1 MQAHHTREMH
11 ITELLFE
18 GVDKEEVPEKQI
30 TELGACLATSSGG
43 FWAEAVL
50 TKEAE

>member
-30 TELGACLATSSGG
+30 TELGVGNLIWRVFGRKQC
-43 FWAEAVL
+43 
-50 TKEAE
+50 